1 MSYAV
6 KRGGSAVAYC
16 ALSIRC
22 GTRDEAAYPGGRRD
36 RSGYHSGIAHFT
48 EHTLFKGTTRRTA
61 SSISGY
67 LDRLGGELNAYTTK
81 EEIVIHATVLK
92 EDLRKA
98 MSLLMELATSPTF
111 PENEI
116 DTERGVIVDE
126 INSYKDSP
134 YEEVYDRFEE
144 LLFEGHPLSGP
155 ILGTAASV
163 RKITSSELLRFVREK
178 FIPGNMAFTIVADLP
193 EERMEGSVIR
203 MASSFFD
210 NAYQA
215 RAVRLSSPLPVPSVP
230 GQSRPASCHAEER
243 LSRRCRCDRRP
254 GCCRGVGERG
264 KSSAE
269 LLLPAHVPGARHGA
283 DRGGLLR
290 EQTADQ
296 PAETH
301 CAEE

>member
-22 GTRDEAAYPGGRRD
+22 GTRDEAAYPDGRRD

-111 PENEI
+111 PENA
-116 DTERGVIVDE
+116 
-126 INSYKDSP
+126 K
-134 YEEVYDRFEE
+134 
-144 LLFEGHPLSGP
+144 
-155 ILGTAASV
+155 
-163 RKITSSELLRFVREK
+163 SSTQDF
-178 FIPGNMAFTIVADLP
+178 PG
-193 EERMEGSVIR
+193 S
-203 MASSFFD
+203 
-210 NAYQA
+210 
-215 RAVRLSSPLPVPSVP
+215 
-230 GQSRPASCHAEER
+230 
-243 LSRRCRCDRRP
+243 DRRSRYHRRSAGLP
-254 GCCRGVGERG
+254 SGMPADNSWYSKNPR
-264 KSSAE
+264 KS
-269 LLLPAHVPGARHGA
+269 PWY
-283 DRGGLLR
+283 
-290 EQTADQ
+290 TA
-296 PAETH
+296 
-301 CAEE
+301 